1 MGRRCL
7 FGTWV
12 VLLWAGSLAWGA
24 DRPALRELSKLPT
37 LTFDVG
43 VSFSFSRGRGL
54 RLWWDFPDY
63 PAEIAAL
70 EKSLKGDAWDAE
82 RVHRI
87 GELAREMGDDA
98 RASKAFE
105 RAVAL
110 YRERL
115 KAQPG
120 SGLLMAS
127 LGQALG
133 DLGKIEEAEKT
144 LREAARVAPKEW
156 RCWMLLAQLLENQA
170 LAILT
175 GPAAGGSA
183 ADEMLARAFA
193 GVSPAHLPQPAELE
207 RAERLLDEA
216 RDTHDRAVAIAM
228 ETTQG
233 NGPGAAKAHAERGA
247 SRGFTQA
254 LLRGVLAQMRG
265 QKVDPRQKML
275 SPDSLAD
282 FRRAADL
289 DPGSVELVALA
300 GLCEVFGFALAQG
313 HPWEAIW
320 PALPEESKARV
331 RRAMER
337 LERLG
342 QVKDARVAAAALD
355 ALGMVAYV
363 ASEEKRAEESLRRAV
378 KRDPSRART
387 WEMLAMIL
395 GAGGRYEELVT
406 WCKERLAYRDT
417 VRTRLLLAKAYE
429 KLGQLALAEE
439 QVRAATALAPNDFYV
454 SLGYAALLMRRS
466 EAPKVLAEANGHLI
480 RAEQACAAGC
490 TLQQWVEL
498 VLTRAIHLGLSGEE
512 EKARGLLTECL
523 NRDPGN
529 KEVRQALAALGDGQK
544 RPEERP

>member
-1 MGRRCL
+1 VGRRCL
-7 FGTWV
+7 IGTWV

-54 RLWWDFPDY
+54 RLWWDFPDH

-70 EKSLKGDAWDAE
+70 QESLKGDPWDAE

-98 RASKAFE
+98 RAARAFE

-115 KAQPG
+115 KTQPG

-133 DLGKIEEAEKT
+133 DLGKTEEAEKT
-144 LREAARVAPKEW
+144 LREAARIAPKEW

-170 LAILT
+170 LALLT
-175 GPAAGGSA
+175 GPSAAATA

-193 GVSPAHLPQPAELE
+193 GIAPAHLPQPAELD
-207 RAERLLDEA
+207 RVERLLDEA
-216 RDTHDRAVAIAM
+216 RDTRDRAVAIAM
-228 ETTQG
+228 QATQG
-233 NGPGAAKAHAERGA
+233 NGPGAARAHAERGT

-265 QKVDPRQKML
+265 QKVDPRQEML
-275 SPDSLAD
+275 SPASLAD

-300 GLCEVFGFALAQG
+300 GLCEVFGFALAKG
-313 HPWEAIW
+313 PPWEAIW

-331 RRAMER
+331 RRAMDR
-337 LERLG
+337 LGRLG
-342 QVKDARVAAAALD
+342 QAKDARAEAAALD

-363 ASEEKRAEESLRRAV
+363 ASEEKRAEECLRRAV

-417 VRTRLLLAKAYE
+417 LRTRLLLAKAYE
-429 KLGQLALAEE
+429 KLGKLALAEE
-439 QVRAATALAPNDFYV
+439 QVRAAAALAPNDFYV
-454 SLGYAALLMRRS
+454 SLGCAALLMRQS
-466 EAPKVLAEANGHLI
+466 EATEALAEADGQLA
-480 RAEQACAAGC
+480 RAERACAAGC

-498 VLTRAIHLGLSGEE
+498 ALTRAIHLGLSGEE
-512 EKARGLLTECL
+512 EKARGLLAQCRD
-523 NRDPGN
+523 RDPGN
-529 KEVRQALAALGDGQK
+529 EEVRQALAALGGDGK
-544 RPEERP
+544 RPEKRP